1 MPDDHSNTT
10 TGATELTLGTDFFGT
25 LDYYLDVDFFS
36 IHLLAGQTY
45 RFDFELEEA
54 PFPALRLGI
63 LDSNGNYLNWIS
75 DVTFTALT
83 FRPTVS
89 GQYFLEVSN
98 HYLESEGDE
107 TYEGDYTGSVQ
118 VIADDFPKKPI
129 PSDGAIGPGDTVAG
143 TVDYKNDTDA
153 VRINVEEAGIYRVT
167 LNDASSDLWAN
178 LNQPYSSET
187 WRSDSEGNR
196 ELLFVAGSETPVE
209 FSVRGATAGA
219 TYSYTVERIGTDD
232 HSDEHAK
239 ATQLQD
245 GDALDSNIAFVDEV
259 DAFEIAGVAGSTYTV
274 TIDLTEPSSQ
284 EGLYT
289 SLRDIYDEKA
299 SATKTTTA
307 TQITYEWTLRT
318 DTSYFLEV
326 GSGNYF
332 TRGPDY
338 TAFGDYTVSL
348 AVVKGQKPVWGNH
361 TDELFLGT
369 DEAELFRT
377 QEGNDTVHSGKGDDS
392 VYLMEGDDYV
402 IAGGGRELFH
412 GGGGH
417 DRISYYYSPTGVK
430 INLET
435 NEVSGS
441 RAANDEIFTF
451 ESADGSNTGND
462 IIWGTSSDNTI
473 RTHGGDDR
481 AYAGKGNDRVFLGAG
496 DDYVLVGG
504 GAEEFHGGEGSD
516 HISYYKS
523 RRGVTVNLET
533 NDVSGSWAENDTIS
547 GFENV
552 SGSKTGHDRI
562 YGTAGANTIKTYSGN
577 DKVYARGG
585 DDRVLL
591 GDGNDYVLVGD
602 GAGTYRGGDGNDYI
616 SYYHSTGGVELDLDS
631 SRESGGW
638 AENDSIHGFESASGS
653 KTGNDVIY
661 GTAGANTIKT
671 YGGNDKVYARG
682 GDDRVLLGDGN
693 DYVLVGDGAGTY
705 RGGDGNDYISYY
717 NHANGVS
724 LNLETN
730 SVMGAGVDGHIISG
744 FENASGSETG
754 SDTIYGSATHNR
766 LKTYG
771 GDDLVH
777 AGRGRDTVY
786 SGTGNDQVFLGD
798 GDDFA
803 VSGGGTDHYDGGS
816 GFDMVN
822 YTNSASGVVIDL
834 AANTASGGWAE
845 GDTLVSIE
853 GISGSDGGH
862 DQLAGNAERNYLDG
876 FAGNDTLYGRDGDDL
891 LAGRAG
897 DDVLFGG
904 NGDDRLSVGAGTNAM
919 TGGSGYDTF
928 DFKMEDFEGG
938 AASHTVIEDFEDDV
952 DTLEINSSGQVDE
965 DIISYATQ
973 QGNDVVFSN
982 FGNTTLIIR
991 DMTIADL
998 QDDVDFNWI

>member
-98 HYLESEGDE
+98 HYIESEGDE

-616 SYYHSTGGVELDLDS
+616 SYY
-631 SRESGGW
+631 
-638 AENDSIHGFESASGS
+638 
-653 KTGNDVIY
+653 
-661 GTAGANTIKT
+661 
-671 YGGNDKVYARG
+671 
-682 GDDRVLLGDGN
+682 
-693 DYVLVGDGAGTY
+693 
-705 RGGDGNDYISYY
+705 